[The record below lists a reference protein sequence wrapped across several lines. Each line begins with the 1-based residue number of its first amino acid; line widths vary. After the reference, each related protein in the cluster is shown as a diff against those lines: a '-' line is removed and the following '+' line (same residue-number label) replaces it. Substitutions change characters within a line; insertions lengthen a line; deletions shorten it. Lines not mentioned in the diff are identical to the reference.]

1 MSIVKIV
8 AKGDT
13 FWGLAKTHGVSVKDI
28 REANSNVD
36 PLKLA
41 VGARVTIPERPVD
54 TLNSGQSVPTSTVP
68 PKTTSG
74 LDPILAN
81 KWAQEVVDKTDRVL
95 SGKVDVG
102 TVYSL
107 YAELVQVAAQGA
119 SSLHQ
124 NLGPVH
130 SRTSILLSMI
140 AEKEEKPEL
149 KISYYKQAGLL
160 ASKAVDNATDPTQ
173 KIGLDSNVLS
183 IALKMAGNVKG
194 TERFANLNSWSS
206 EFAGNVAKQTD
217 SFWQVGPFAT
227 SEVEKWFSAAKIT
240 HGTEMPAEKWE
251 ALGMLLSRQMPERD
265 GEIKTIIASKKA
277 EIILDESRK
286 QEQLVLNNL
295 GENYG
300 KN

>member
-1 MSIVKIV
+1 MNTVQIK
-8 AKGDT
+8 KGDT
-13 FWGLAKTHGVSVKDI
+13 FWGLSQVHGVSVQEI
-28 REANSNVD
+28 RAVNQGVD
-36 PLKLA
+36 PLQLQINQN
-41 VGARVTIPERPVD
+41 VVIPEKQVS
-54 TLNSGQSVPTSTVP
+54 LSNSNTFDNKSSPASSTSS
-68 PKTTSG
+68 KTALG

-140 AEKEEKPEL
+140 AEKEENPEL

-240 HGTEMPAEKWE
+240 HGKDMSTEKWE
-251 ALGMLLSRQMPERD
+251 ALGMLLSRQMPERE
-265 GEIKTIIASKKA
+265 GEITALIASKKA
-277 EIILDESRK
+277 QIIVAELKPQQVASA
-286 QEQLVLNNL
+286 Q
-295 GENYG
+295 
-300 KN
+300 